1 MDTVIKRPE
10 VEVVTEKEREPAM
23 CLMCDHSGKP
33 VEPLPL
39 PQPKL
44 NLASVKGYREKKK
57 AIKYLKMR
65 TEAIDELK
73 SSLKIFNKEELVLNH
88 SVVLF
93 CCQIVEDLFTSK
105 KKGDIKKSIV
115 IEVCKEYFEDKE
127 EVVEMVIDLVFDKV
141 IKSSFLRRNKNK
153 IKSAGFF
160 LLEKISPNL
169 QGFSQ
174 SKLRAL

>member
-10 VEVVTEKEREPAM
+10 PEPVTEKEAPVPM
-23 CLMCDHSGKP
+23 CLMCDHTNKP
-33 VEPLPL
+33 VEPLPE
-39 PQPKL
+39 PKL
-44 NLASVKGYREKKK
+44 NLSSVKGYKEKKK
-57 AIKYLKMR
+57 EIKYLKMR
-65 TEAIDELK
+65 AEAIAELK

-105 KKGDIKKSIV
+105 KKGDIKKGIV
-115 IEVCKEYFEDKE
+115 IEVCKEFFEEKE
-127 EVVEMVIDLVFDKV
+127 EVVEMVIDLVFDKIV
-141 IKSSFLRRNKNK
+141 KTSFMRRNKNK

-169 QGFSQ
+169 QGLSQ
-174 SKLRAL
+174 SKLKAL